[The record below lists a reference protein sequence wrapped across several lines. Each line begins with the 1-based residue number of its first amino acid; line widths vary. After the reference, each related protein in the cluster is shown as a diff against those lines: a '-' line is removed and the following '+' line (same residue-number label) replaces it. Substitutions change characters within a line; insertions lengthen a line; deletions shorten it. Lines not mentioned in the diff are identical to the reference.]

1 MMKVSLILTSKNEEK
16 FAKKFFQAIK
26 KQTKK
31 PDEIILVDSS
41 ADRTAE
47 IAKPFVDK
55 LIKLDHSIGAKYRD
69 AAGLQRNIGIK
80 NSRGDIIVFTDLDAI
95 PHPDWLEELTKPFE
109 NPNINVV
116 QGQVFFHSYNG
127 KREKGMF
134 QAGLKEWGK
143 YLNNCN
149 AAFRRKVLKEFPLAN
164 DIRWDDVELGYRIS
178 KKYIIYGNK
187 KAKVYHY
194 AVNFKE
200 RDMWDSAFFS
210 AIGWV
215 RILKRY
221 RKSLYDTTYWFFR
234 IWYNIFCVIKAWG
247 FKTFIY
253 YCIAFFYALCLESY
267 KK

>member
-1 MMKVSLILTSKNEEK
+1 MKVSLILTSKNEEE
-16 FAKKFFQAIK
+16 FAGKFFQSLE

-80 NSRGDIIVFTDLDAI
+80 NSIGDIIVFTDLDAI
-95 PHPDWLEELTKPFE
+95 PHPNWLEELTKPFE
-109 NPNINVV
+109 NPDVNVV

-127 KREKGMF
+127 KGEKGLF
-134 QAGLKEWGK
+134 QNDLKEQGK

-149 AAFRRKVLKEFPLAN
+149 SAFRRNVLEEFPLAN
-164 DIRWDDVELGYRIS
+164 DIRWDDVELSYRVS
-178 KKYIIYGNK
+178 RKYIIYGNK

-194 AVNFKE
+194 GCTLKH
-200 RDMWDSAFFS
+200 RDLWESALFS
-210 AIGWV
+210 GIGWV
-215 RILKRY
+215 RILKKY
-221 RKSLYDTTYWFFR
+221 KNPYWFFR
-234 IWYNIFCVIKAWG
+234 IWYNIFCTLKVHG
-247 FKTFIY
+247 FKTFVY
-253 YCIAFFYALCLESY
+253 FFVAFFYAFYLEVIR
-267 KK
+267 